1 MLLVGR
7 LEASQRRR
15 QGVHTRRGM
24 EEPSS
29 SSEGSNAGKTMTGLN
44 DYYSKTLDTLKKI
57 SGAPN
62 PTAPVPSDVTLAV
75 DEIISKGLEGGG
87 PPNDSRVS
95 DIVWGWATDGWYV
108 ITVSYS
114 RY

>member
-1 MLLVGR
+1 
-7 LEASQRRR
+7 
-15 QGVHTRRGM
+15 M

-29 SSEGSNAGKTMTGLN
+29 SSEGSNAGKAMTGLN
-44 DYYSKTLDTLKKI
+44 DYYSKTLDTLKRI

-75 DEIISKGLEGGG
+75 EEIISKGLEGGG

-108 ITVSYS
+108 SLFPSMRKTQVW
-114 RY
+114 